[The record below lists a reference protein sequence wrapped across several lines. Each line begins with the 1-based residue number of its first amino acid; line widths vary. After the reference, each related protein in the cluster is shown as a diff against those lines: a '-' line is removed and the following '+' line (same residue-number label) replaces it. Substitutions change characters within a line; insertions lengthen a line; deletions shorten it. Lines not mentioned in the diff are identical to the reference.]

1 MSSSSLTFCDQHMAW
16 QQRVGKEIN
25 AAARLYESFQNFSA
39 SRKSVQSS
47 QHFRKNHRSSSSVHP
62 RHEKKSLPDSVKS
75 ISAMKNYLNTA
86 INVYAEVR
94 GKYARPAPQ
103 LNQAVNPVLNRPT
116 TAGSL
121 RARSCR
127 TPLEPRI
134 QEHPIQKIEN
144 SDEQRRKSNSSLEKS
159 QRPESSRRSNSR
171 TRYIKPKTQ
180 NHPIDQETNRD
191 ETMLEKVQERIRYL
205 ENASKSVLAEEKKL
219 KAINQLES
227 SNQNKDVHKKPE
239 ISDDIPKEKLSNI
252 DNIKKQIK
260 EKAEDLKDLE
270 DLLRESPDKNSEDT
284 EKNFEDEKSIREKD
298 EGNKEYDDTCKS
310 IISTSR
316 SSWKTT
322 SSQRRYIQEL
332 ESLLREEKLRRM
344 KLEEVLNTI
353 ISK

>member
-1 MSSSSLTFCDQHMAW
+1 MSSSSLTFCDQHLAW
-16 QQRVGKEIN
+16 QQRVSKEIN
-25 AAARLYESFQNFSA
+25 AAARLYESFQTFPA
-39 SRKSVQSS
+39 SRKTAQSS
-47 QHFRKNHRSSSSVHP
+47 QHFRNKHRSTSSVHS
-62 RHEKKSLPDSVKS
+62 RHEKKSLNDSVNS
-75 ISAMKNYLNTA
+75 INAMKNYLNTG

-103 LNQAVNPVLNRPT
+103 LNQAVTNPVLNRPT

-134 QEHPIQKIEN
+134 QEYPIQKPEN
-144 SDEQRRKSNSSLEKS
+144 LEELRRKSHSSLEKS
-159 QRPESSRRSNSR
+159 QRSVSRRSNSR
-171 TRYIKPKTQ
+171 TRHVKLKTP
-180 NHPIDQETNRD
+180 NHPIDQETKHN
-191 ETMLEKVQERIRYL
+191 ETMLEKVQDRIRYL
-205 ENASKSVLAEEKKL
+205 ENASKSVISEENKL
-219 KAINQLES
+219 KTLKQPELED
-227 SNQNKDVHKKPE
+227 QTKKSD
-239 ISDDIPKEKLSNI
+239 IQDDISKEKLSNI
-252 DNIKKQIK
+252 ESLKKQIK
-260 EKAEDLKDLE
+260 EKKEDLKDLE
-270 DLLRESPDKNSEDT
+270 DLLRESP
-284 EKNFEDEKSIREKD
+284 EKNTGNDEKDFDDEKSIG

-310 IISTSR
+310 IVSTSR

>member
-1 MSSSSLTFCDQHMAW
+1 
-16 QQRVGKEIN
+16 
-25 AAARLYESFQNFSA
+25 
-39 SRKSVQSS
+39 
-47 QHFRKNHRSSSSVHP
+47 
-62 RHEKKSLPDSVKS
+62 
-75 ISAMKNYLNTA
+75 MKNYLNTA

-103 LNQAVNPVLNRPT
+103 LNQAVMNPVLNRPT

-127 TPLEPRI
+127 TPLEPRN
-134 QEHPIQKIEN
+134 QENPTQKQEN
-144 SDEQRRKSNSSLEKS
+144 PEEMWRKSHSSLEKS

-171 TRYIKPKTQ
+171 TRYIKHRAP
-180 NHPIDQETNRD
+180 NHPIDQETKRD
-191 ETMLEKVQERIRYL
+191 ETMLEKIQDRIRYL
-205 ENASKSVLAEEKKL
+205 ENASKSVLSEENKL
-219 KAINQLES
+219 KTINQIES
-227 SNQNKDVHKKPE
+227 ENQIKETNKKPE
-239 ISDDIPKEKLSNI
+239 IPDDIPKEKISNI
-252 DNIKKQIK
+252 DNIKKQLK

-270 DLLRESPDKNSEDT
+270 DLLRESLEKNPGDEG
-284 EKNFEDEKSIREKD
+284 KNFEDEKSMHEKD
-298 EGNKEYDDTCKS
+298 EGYKEYDDTCKS
-310 IISTSR
+310 IVSTSR